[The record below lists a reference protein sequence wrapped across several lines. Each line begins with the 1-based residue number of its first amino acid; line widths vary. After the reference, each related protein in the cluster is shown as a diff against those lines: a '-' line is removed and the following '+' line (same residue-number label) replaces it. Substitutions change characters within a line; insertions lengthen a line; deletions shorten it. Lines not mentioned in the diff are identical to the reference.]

1 MCDNGLVF
9 RFPSPEEFNN
19 VLSSLRDRHVRSPQI
34 PLAKPVLTLELVWA
48 LPLVGVGI
56 LGVLYPL
63 LLGAAFVMALVPWFM
78 RLASGR
84 LSRPAVIGGPL
95 FLFVFSACLSMG
107 SSYDPASSWPML
119 VTLLASVNLFF
130 AIINAPVQPRRLAG
144 GLVLIAGL
152 VALYFVGQY
161 DHFHYRYEWG
171 WPEQLG
177 RFISA
182 RLPNLVIY
190 TPHPNAVAGFLEGPF
205 LLSLALA
212 WQARGRGRQL
222 AWSLVVVLLA
232 GGLFVSGSRGAGLGL
247 VTAAGL
253 WLLLAARRSQR
264 LVMAGLAAATG
275 SLGLLLLWWFS
286 WRLPGLAS
294 APKALHSRLVL
305 FRNTLYL
312 LGDYSLTGIGLGDVF
327 AMIYSRYQLL
337 IQVPYI
343 TYSHNLFLAVG
354 LSLGVLG
361 LAALAWL
368 LVVFY
373 RYVGRVER
381 RQPATLFRAS
391 WLGVTVI
398 FVHGLV
404 DAPQFSAPGWTMPM
418 LFALLGLTVAIGQ
431 SRYNVE
437 ARNTTWSYRRRLAL
451 GGLLLAGLVIWRQP
465 LAGAWYANLGSIY
478 QTRAELT
485 PGLDQA
491 AREAALAR
499 AGHYF
504 EQALRWEPR
513 QPTANRRLGM
523 LALNREVFE
532 ISITYLERAYRQE
545 PGNQATL
552 KALGYAYLWTGQL
565 DQSEPL
571 LRQLDDQDELVEE
584 LGNWQRWWAS
594 QERPDLA
601 LWAGKMAQRLSSI

>member
-1 MCDNGLVF
+1 L
-9 RFPSPEEFNN
+9 NN
-19 VLSSLRDRHVRSPQI
+19 VLSSLWDRHVRSPQI
-34 PLAKPVLTLELVWA
+34 PLTKPVLILELVWA
-48 LPLVGVGI
+48 LPLVWAGI
-56 LGVLYPL
+56 LGVLDPL
-63 LLGAAFVMALVPWFM
+63 LIGAAVVMALVPWLG
-78 RLASGR
+78 RLVSGR

-95 FLFVFSACLSMG
+95 FLLILSAWFSMG
-107 SSYDPASSWPML
+107 SSYDPTLSWPML

-130 AIINAPVQPRRLAG
+130 AIINAPVQSRRMGG
-144 GLVLIAGL
+144 GLVLVAGL

-161 DHFHYRYEWG
+161 DHFQYKYEWG

-182 RLPNLVIY
+182 HLPDLVFY
-190 TPHPNAVAGFLEGPF
+190 TPHPNAVAGFLEGAF
-205 LLSLALA
+205 LLSLTLA
-212 WQARGRGRQL
+212 WQAPGKRRQL

-232 GGLFVSGSRGAGLGL
+232 GGLFVTGSRGAGLGL
-247 VTAAGL
+247 IVAAGL
-253 WLLLAARRSQR
+253 WLILAAHRTQR
-264 LVMAGLAAATG
+264 LVMAGLAAAG
-275 SLGLLLLWWFS
+275 SLSLLLLLWLSPFL

-294 APKALHSRLVL
+294 VLETVHGRLVL
-305 FRNTLYL
+305 SRNTLYL

-337 IQVPYI
+337 IHVPYM

-354 LSLGVLG
+354 LGLGVLG

-368 LVVFY
+368 LAAFY
-373 RYVGRVER
+373 RYVGRVEQTGLD
-381 RQPATLFRAS
+381 RQSTSLFRAS

-404 DAPQFSAPGWTMPM
+404 DAPQFSAPGWPMPM

-431 SRYNVE
+431 SERKVE
-437 ARNTTWSYRRRLAL
+437 AKGLAWSYRRGLAL
-451 GGLLLAGLVIWRQP
+451 TGLLLAGLVIWWQP

-513 QPTANRRLGM
+513 QPTANRRMGTM
-523 LALNREVFE
+523 ALNREAFRTA
-532 ISITYLERAYRQE
+532 ITYLERAYQQE

-601 LWAGKMAQRLSSI
+601 LRAGKMAQRLSSI